1 MKANGNNSQNIT
13 LRKKRLSDAGNDYS
27 WYTDRELS
35 SLDATTPLTMIFED
49 YLEDYASELYYPY
62 PGRHAFAIETQDV
75 KHIGNCVYYNLDS
88 EKRETELG
96 IMIGNR
102 DYWNRGFGTSAV
114 NALVSHIF
122 NRTNLNRIYLKTL
135 TNNYRAQEC
144 FKKCNFTQ
152 CGYMDKNGYKFLLM
166 ELYRDKWL
174 ELQTEVNTEPTQI

>member
-1 MKANGNNSQNIT
+1 MKDSGNITRNIT

-27 WYTDRELS
+27 WYTDRRLS
-35 SLDATTPLTMIFED
+35 MLDATSPLTMTFED

-62 PGRHAFAIETQDV
+62 PGRHAFAIETPDG

-102 DYWNRGFGTSAV
+102 DYWNKGLGTNAV
-114 NALVSHIF
+114 NKLVSYIF

-135 TNNYRAQEC
+135 LINHRAQEC

-152 CGYMDKNGYKFLLM
+152 CGRMDRNGYQFLLM
-166 ELYRDKWL
+166 ELHRETWQK
-174 ELQTEVNTEPTQI
+174 LQSTTNSES